1 MRIIVKGFPG
11 ASGSHQPLL
20 SIRERIVP
28 SPRAVMS
35 FFNLNPKIKDK
46 ATKSTF
52 PH

>member
-1 MRIIVKGFPG
+1 MHIIVKRFPG

-28 SPRAVMS
+28 SPTLMMS
-35 FFNLNPKIKDK
+35 FLNLNPKIKDK